1 MNSIINLLVSIYE
14 SLSNSWTTVIDFFG
28 SVPWPDWAGAPPV
41 WLEDFTIADLMFG
54 AGLSFLLGFVFV
66 KFILDVVL

>member
-1 MNSIINLLVSIYE
+1 MVSVLNLMTSVYA
-14 SLSNSWTTVIDFFG
+14 SLSESWQSVIDFFG

-41 WLEDFTIADLMFG
+41 WLEEFTIADLMFG
-54 AGLSFLLGFVFV
+54 TGLTFLLGFVFV